1 MGWLVERPPYHVR
14 FRLPR
19 YDPGDMTTVVVL
31 GGDYV
36 LVVSTYTPG
45 QTGPVKLCIASSG
58 DLHAEPVPA
67 QGLGMHVKT
76 VKGTW

>member
-1 MGWLVERPPYHVR
+1 MVA
-14 FRLPR
+14 
-19 YDPGDMTTVVVL
+19 L

-76 VKGTW
+76 VKGNW